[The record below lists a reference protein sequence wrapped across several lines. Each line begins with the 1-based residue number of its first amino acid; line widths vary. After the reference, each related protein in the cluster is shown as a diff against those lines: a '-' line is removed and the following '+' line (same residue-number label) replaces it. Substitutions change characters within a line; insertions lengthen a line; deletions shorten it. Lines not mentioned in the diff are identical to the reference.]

1 MAGFLEKGFISE
13 VFIRGRCILRVVG
26 RGFKGGA
33 YQVGAGKR
41 KKLLREGAFLERGLS
56 REREAYQREGL
67 IREGASSVGGNE
79 RMKLLRERA
88 F

>member
-13 VFIRGRCILRVVG
+13 VLIRGRCILRVVE

-33 YQVGAGKR
+33 YQVGADKR
-41 KKLLREGAFLERGLS
+41 KKLSREGAFFWRG
-56 REREAYQREGL
+56 GL
-67 IREGASSVGGNE
+67 
-79 RMKLLRERA
+79 

>member
-13 VFIRGRCILRVVG
+13 VLIRGRCILRVVG

-41 KKLLREGAFLERGLS
+41 KKLLREGA
-56 REREAYQREGL
+56 
-67 IREGASSVGGNE
+67 
-79 RMKLLRERA
+79 K
-88 F
+88 

>member
-1 MAGFLEKGFISE
+1 MGVKRFIKEYNQQMAGFLEKGFISE

-56 REREAYQREGL
+56 RERGLPERRAY
-67 IREGASSVGGNE
+67 
-79 RMKLLRERA
+79 
-88 F
+88 